1 MSGIGIFHIKKSL
14 WAVLCVLVALGC
26 TPVQG
31 PRDSAQQ
38 FAGILRQ
45 YPRTTEPLR
54 VQKLSGASASP
65 ELRKAGVPEVTIIV
79 HPAYSVFL
87 RDLAREAYPDAKYR
101 LLKKQF
107 YNEATFMAERA
118 EAGGILV
125 LIIPGNYSTESFSPL
140 SYTSYLNAVASRG
153 PSVFYLFSK
162 TSSTGVIAV
171 DDMISLYR
179 FLQDVNANTVMVG
192 GGYIGRCQR
201 EFYDQLTNFID
212 RTRTYIAPE
221 ISTISP
227 DDVSEREASRILA
240 GLRRRDYTSVK
251 QFIDRQTEGNVN
263 ILSVPRKED

>member
-1 MSGIGIFHIKKSL
+1 MGGIGIFHIRKSL
-14 WAVLCVLVALGC
+14 WAVLCVLAALGC
-26 TPVQG
+26 TPAQSSI
-31 PRDSAQQ
+31 DSAQQ
-38 FAGILRQ
+38 FAGILGQ
-45 YPRTTEPLR
+45 YPRTAEPLR

-65 ELRKAGVPEVTIIV
+65 ELRKGGVPEVTIIV

-87 RDLAREAYPDAKYR
+87 RDLAREAYPDVKYR

-107 YNEATFMAERA
+107 YNEAAFMAERA

-125 LIIPGNYSTESFSPL
+125 LIIPGNYSTDSFSPL
-140 SYTSYLNAVASRG
+140 AYTSYLNAVASKG

-162 TSSTGVIAV
+162 TSSTGVINA

-179 FLQDVNANTVMVG
+179 FLQDVNADTMMIG

-201 EFYDQLTNFID
+201 EFYDQLTNFFE

-240 GLRRRDYTSVK
+240 GLRRRDYTSVR
-251 QFIDRQTEGNVN
+251 QFIDRKTEGNVN
-263 ILSVPRKED
+263 VLSVPRKED

>member
-1 MSGIGIFHIKKSL
+1 MGGIGFFHIRKSL
-14 WAVLCVLVALGC
+14 GAVLCVLAVLGC
-26 TPVQG
+26 TPAQG
-31 PRDSAQQ
+31 PRDAAQQ

-65 ELRKAGVPEVTIIV
+65 ELRKAGVSEVTIIV

-87 RDLAREAYPDAKYR
+87 RDLATEAYPDVKYR

-107 YNEATFMAERA
+107 YNEAAFMAERA
-118 EAGGILV
+118 GAGGILV

-140 SYTSYLNAVASRG
+140 SYTAYLNAVASRG

-162 TSSTGVIAV
+162 TSSTGVITA

-179 FLQDVNANTVMVG
+179 FLQDVNADTVMIG

-212 RTRTYIAPE
+212 RTRMYIAPE
-221 ISTISP
+221 ISTLSP

-240 GLRRRDYTSVK
+240 GLRLRDYTSLK

-263 ILSVPRKED
+263 ILSAPRKED